1 MERECNGQLVEVSVP
16 EGLDDELP
24 GRCATGPCRRHTEK
38 PAGNWKICQPAAGAD
53 KHQKVEQAHGNGHAT
68 CNLVEASD
76 PEGLDEELHV
86 VDEQH
91 LTHAERM
98 KPAGRLNNP
107 SRLADLSPS

>member
-1 MERECNGQLVEVSVP
+1 MPGGYPCNVTP
-16 EGLDDELP
+16 
-24 GRCATGPCRRHTEK
+24 
-38 PAGNWKICQPAAGAD
+38 ICQPAAGAD

-91 LTHAERM
+91 LTHAESM
-98 KPAGRLNNP
+98 KPASRLDSP
-107 SRLADLSPS
+107 SRLANLSHS